1 MCVLCEQRD
10 EEQKQAEKAV
20 IQLRES
26 IESLRKQKEQQ
37 EIPVPSP
44 VNETTTNETSKG
56 TATVPTK
63 PETTQQDRIREQ
75 ILDNLQALGKLT
87 TGEDDLIFEGTK
99 FILPSNLRG
108 DIDAAVRYLRDWQ
121 EAQSARFSFSRV
133 FNYRPSDG
141 ANAFQNAMVKMWG
154 SAGVGRTIQTLFGDI
169 PPEYR
174 TINVSPTQTAQVPWN
189 RVNFSPLEA
198 DFYLVTD
205 QNEYGQVFQ
214 LMVEA
219 PRKYRAHVEAFF
231 ALVEEELKTNSIY
244 RGKAITGAQE
254 PQFIDTSNVDPS
266 RVIYSADVMVQ
277 FETNMW
283 SLLRYSER
291 MRENRIP
298 LKRAVLVEGPYGT
311 GKTLGG
317 LLTAKEAV
325 ENGWTF
331 IQARPGKDD
340 LREVLNTA
348 QLYAPAVVWYED
360 IDTVA
365 DGRDYKSISSLLDAL
380 DGVTN
385 KGVEI
390 LAGFTTNFVDRIHK
404 GVLRPGRLDAVIS
417 IQGLDAQGFEKLV
430 KVTVPAAV
438 LAPDVD
444 YERVAEAFEGMVP
457 AFAKEAIDRSLRYSM
472 TRNGGVPG
480 TITTDDL
487 VHAANGLRP
496 QLALMERAAEGAQRP
511 TLDVAMTDTVNRML
525 NDTMVVRDGGNRFGT
540 LKVANGGES
549 KKS

>member
-1 MCVLCEQRD
+1 MCVFYEQRE

-20 IQLRES
+20 IQLREK
-26 IESLRKQKEQQ
+26 IESLKKQKEQQ
-37 EIPVPSP
+37 EMPVPSP
-44 VNETTTNETSKG
+44 ATTNETSKG
-56 TATVPTK
+56 TVIVPTK
-63 PETTQQDRIREQ
+63 PETTQQDRIRDK
-75 ILDNLQALGKLT
+75 ILENLQALGKLT

-99 FILPSNLRG
+99 FVLPSNLQG
-108 DIDAAVRYLRDWQ
+108 NIGAAVKYLRDWE
-121 EAQSARFSFSRV
+121 EAQSARFNFNRV
-133 FNYRPSDG
+133 FNYRPNDG
-141 ANAFQNAMVKMWG
+141 ANAFQEAMKKMWG
-154 SAGVGRTIQTLFGDI
+154 SAGVGRAIQTMFGDI

-174 TINVSPTQTAQVPWN
+174 TINISPTQTAQVPWN
-189 RVNFSPLEA
+189 RVSFSPLEA
-198 DFYLVTD
+198 DFYLLAD

-219 PRKYRAHVEAFF
+219 PRKYRAHIEAFF

-283 SLLRYSER
+283 SLLRYSEK

-417 IQGLDAQGFEKLV
+417 IQGLDARGFEQLV

-444 YERVAEAFEGMVP
+444 YERVAEAFAGMVP

-487 VHAANGLRP
+487 VNAANGLRP

-511 TLDVAMTDTVNRML
+511 TLDVAMTDTMNRML

-540 LKVANGGES
+540 LKVTNGGE
-549 KKS
+549 KKG